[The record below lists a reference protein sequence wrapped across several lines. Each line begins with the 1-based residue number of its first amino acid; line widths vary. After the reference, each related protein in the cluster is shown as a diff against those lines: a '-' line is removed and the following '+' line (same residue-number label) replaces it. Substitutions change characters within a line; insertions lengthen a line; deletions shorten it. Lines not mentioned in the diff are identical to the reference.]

1 VNYLIDGY
9 NITKSDPATK
19 TFPLEQ
25 QREILESRLRTQ
37 SKTLLG
43 ASSSYTLVWD
53 GSGGV
58 GVVHDKDPNTAFART
73 QSADDYIVQ
82 MVKKDGLHIGLITN
96 DANLIARGKEAI
108 GRGTLTVL
116 PSSRL
121 FEAITARK
129 KTNQDKSDQMSRNI
143 GLPSGAD
150 DITAFYKSELG
161 ID

>member
-1 VNYLIDGY
+1 VHYLIDGY
-9 NITKSDPATK
+9 NITKSDLATK
-19 TFPLEQ
+19 DLPLEK

-58 GVVHDKDPNTAFART
+58 GVVHDKGPNIAFAHT
-73 QSADDYIVQ
+73 QSADDYIVE
-82 MVKKDGLHIGLITN
+82 MVKKTGSHVGLITN
-96 DANLIARGKEAI
+96 DANLIARCKEAV
-108 GRGTLTVL
+108 GRSTLTVL

-121 FEAITARK
+121 FEASTGRK
-129 KTNQDKSDQMSRNI
+129 IINQDKSDQMSRNI